1 MSKMALS
8 AIAAAAVFAS
18 GAATAGVIDFE
29 SVSTGTYSSVTD
41 QGVTFTY
48 LGGTGDFDVTASGS
62 PGWPI
67 SGNALI
73 SFFQQG
79 ESNAPFKAT
88 MAGGFSAF
96 AIGGG
101 DYNADDDEYYL
112 EAYDSF
118 DSLLD
123 SDYLYVD
130 ETVYGGGMVSV
141 SSATPIAYVL
151 FWEDGTYP
159 GAVYWDNAEFTAAA
173 VPEPQS
179 WALMGLGLA
188 GLAAFARRRK
198 A

>member
-1 MSKMALS
+1 MSKLTLS

-29 SVSTGTYSSVTD
+29 SVPTGVYSSVTD

-48 LGGTGDFDVTASGS
+48 LGGSGTFDVTDAS
-62 PGWPI
+62 PGWPV
-67 SGNALI
+67 SGHALI

-118 DSLLD
+118 DNLLD

-130 ETVYGGGMVSV
+130 DSVYGGGMVSV

-151 FWEDGTYP
+151 FWEDGSYP
-159 GAVYWDNAEFTAAA
+159 GAVYWDNAEFTAA
-173 VPEPQS
+173 VPEPQT
-179 WALMGLGLA
+179 WALMALGLA